1 MNAVLFYINDFLGSG
16 RVALMTN
23 EQVGCYVFLLLRQAA
38 AVDGFLPADEAALAK
53 LARVPLAK
61 WRRICPEILECFE
74 PPTDGRIFNDRMR
87 LEWERQTAYQERR
100 SDSASK
106 AARTR
111 WNRNANAMRTHD
123 PGNASSNANAVRSQC
138 VKDASSSSSSSSK
151 SSSPASVVLPASV
164 DSKSLIGENALSPN
178 APAAPSR
185 IPPPEAGDEAW
196 EKFIDGYPK
205 QTKLILAQHAF
216 VEKIGCADDPQ
227 FEFVRLIAGK
237 KRLLASDTDERL
249 AKYAP
254 TPQAF
259 ILDKRYLDPWPPEP
273 RKETQSERIVRELEE
288 EEERD
293 ENAGD

>member
-38 AVDGFLPADEAALAK
+38 AVDGLLPADEAALAK

-138 VKDASSSSSSSSK
+138 VKDASSNSSSSSK
-151 SSSPASVVLPASV
+151 SSSPASAVLPTPV
-164 DSKSLIGENALSPN
+164 DSKVFKGENALSPD
-178 APAAPSR
+178 ASATPAR
-185 IPPPEAGDEAW
+185 IPPFEPGDEAW

-259 ILDKRYLDPWPPEP
+259 ILDKRYLDPWPLELKPET
-273 RKETQSERIVRELEE
+273 KDQKLGREVEASMQ
-288 EEERD
+288 EER
-293 ENAGD
+293 GK